1 MAVAAAEERSVV
13 HRFLRQ
19 LAAELDKV
27 ADHQNIEQAGGN
39 LGLSDSRCFLD
50 IRFEDIQCWQPVAGD
65 CVEPAIAPD
74 RSVPDWDSV
83 YSYPRSTDRW

>member
-27 ADHQNIEQAGGN
+27 AGHQNIEQAVGN
-39 LGLSDSRCFLD
+39 LGLSCLLYTSPSPRDS
-50 IRFEDIQCWQPVAGD
+50 
-65 CVEPAIAPD
+65 
-74 RSVPDWDSV
+74 
-83 YSYPRSTDRW
+83 